1 MRAHSLAVMTIC
13 LVAVMTATAGA
24 GSLYAVRL
32 ADGASL
38 AAAAE
43 LQAVVRHM
51 GLTEMIVEGDEGLGG
66 ELNARGRV
74 ARRIS
79 EPRTPD
85 PLYISYPRGSVDD
98 LARLFEVLWSE
109 VDGAVLVSCAFE
121 FAHELRSLSHSA
133 YLLPESISV
142 SSWFDNTP
150 PAHIRSRSLADE
162 RAVRGVVRDIISS
175 ISPDSLMGHVRALVE
190 HPGGESRSRFVLRE
204 ECLSVAKP
212 YIIDRLNAYLPTRA
226 FVDTQRFT
234 IQGYTCEGGSS
245 GPVVQYPADNIIG
258 VLPGTGRLSGYYV
271 ICAHYDAIAG
281 NSFPDPFTEPPWY
294 WWCENPA
301 PGADDNATGVATV
314 LEAAR
319 ALSDLSFPFD
329 IHFVLFS
336 GEELGLY
343 GSTAYADS
351 AAGYRAVVDSFSAPP
366 DTIYGV
372 LNVDMIAYKRNADD
386 PDTCHIVTN
395 PGTVW
400 FADWIIDT
408 AESLYEDLFPD
419 FEVQRI
425 DKSLAYSDH
434 APFWARDY
442 DALIA
447 IEHWDPRT
455 RNTNYHTINDVLST
469 VYPSQ
474 LASTAR
480 MVTGALAR
488 LADPD
493 GEFNLAVFADDV
505 VFYATTAGGTEYHT
519 DHFVVGELAPAR
531 VDFHAFG
538 PDGNVDVTLE
548 VWDGPPDE
556 GDLLSAASFSGAMG
570 GGEVLTH
577 EFEWDLDDA
586 YVGGHLLSVRL
597 IVTGD
602 DELTLTDNV
611 VEGIPLRVEALAEE
625 ELCIV
630 DHFAWPNPVADI
642 GELKL
647 AYWLSREPES
657 QDSNSVEIEVFDLL
671 GQSIGKTALFYN
683 PTPGAEG
690 LNAGLNSIGWDTFDR
705 ADTGLASGVYIY
717 LITLYDRL
725 ELDPIEQVTGKF
737 AIVR

>member
-1 MRAHSLAVMTIC
+1 LAVMTIC
-13 LVAVMTATAGA
+13 FVAVMATSAGA

-38 AAAAE
+38 AVVEE
-43 LQAVVRHM
+43 LGVVVRHV
-51 GLTEMIVEGDEGLGG
+51 GLTEMIVEGDGGLGG
-66 ELNARGRV
+66 ELSARGHV
-74 ARRIS
+74 ARRLS
-79 EPRTPD
+79 EPRTLD

-109 VDGAVLVSCAFE
+109 LDGAVLVSCAPE
-121 FAHELRSLSHSA
+121 FVHDLRALSHSA
-133 YLLPESISV
+133 YLLPKSISA

-150 PAHIRSRSLADE
+150 PAHIRSRSLSDE

-175 ISPDSLMGHVRALVE
+175 ISPDSLMAHVRALAE
-190 HPGGESRSRFVLRE
+190 HPGGESRSRYVLRE
-204 ECLSVAKP
+204 ECLTVAKP
-212 YIIDRLNAYLPTRA
+212 YIVNRLNEYLPTPVV
-226 FVDTQRFT
+226 VDSQRFT
-234 IQGYTCEGGSS
+234 IHGYTCEEGSGG
-245 GPVVQYPADNIIG
+245 PTTQYPADNIIG
-258 VLPGTGRLSGYYV
+258 VLPGTVRGSGYYV

-281 NSFPDPFTEPPWY
+281 NSFPTPFTEPPWY

-319 ALSDLSFPFD
+319 ALSELSFPFD

-351 AAGYRAVVDSFSAPP
+351 AAGYRAATGSFSAPP

-408 AESLYEDLFPD
+408 AESPLYADLFPN
-419 FEVQRI
+419 FEIHRI

-434 APFWARDY
+434 APFWAHDY

-447 IEHWDPRT
+447 IEHWNPRT
-455 RNTNYHTINDVLST
+455 RNTNYHTINDVVST

-493 GEFNLAVFADDV
+493 GQFNLAVFADDV
-505 VFYATTAGGTEYHT
+505 VFYATTGGGTEYHT
-519 DHFVVGELAPAR
+519 DHFVVGELVPAR

-538 PDGNVDVTLE
+538 PDGDADVTLE

-556 GDLLSAASFSGAMG
+556 GDLLTMASFGGTMG
-570 GGEVLTH
+570 GGEVRTH
-577 EFEWDLDDA
+577 EFEWDLDGA

-602 DELTLTDNV
+602 DELTLSDNI

-625 ELCIV
+625 ELSIL
-630 DHFAWPNPVADI
+630 DHFAWPNPAADI
-642 GELKL
+642 GELKI

-657 QDSNSVEIEVFDLL
+657 QGRNSVEIEVFDLL
-671 GQSIGKTALFYN
+671 GQSVGKTALFYS
-683 PTPGAEG
+683 PAPGAEG
-690 LNAGLNSIGWDTFDR
+690 LNAGLNSIDWDTFDR
-705 ADTGLASGVYIY
+705 ADTGVASGVYIY
-717 LITLYDRL
+717 LITLYERPEDGL

>member
-1 MRAHSLAVMTIC
+1 MRVRSLVVTTIC
-13 LVAVMTATAGA
+13 LVAVLAATAGA

-38 AAAAE
+38 AAVEE
-43 LQAVVRHM
+43 LGVVVRHM

-74 ARRIS
+74 ARMLP

-85 PLYISYPRGSVDD
+85 PLYISYPRGSVGD

-109 VDGAVLVSCAFE
+109 VDGAVLVSCAPE
-121 FAHELRSLSHSA
+121 FAHELRVLSHSA
-133 YLLPESISV
+133 YLLPKSVSV

-150 PAHIRSRSLADE
+150 PAHLRARSHDDD
-162 RAVRGVVRDIISS
+162 RAVRGIVRDIISS
-175 ISPDSLMGHVRALVE
+175 ISADSLMAHVRALAE
-190 HPGGESRSRFVLRE
+190 NPGGESRSRFVFRE

-226 FVDTQRFT
+226 FVDTQRFVLR
-234 IQGYTCEGGSS
+234 GYTCEEGSQ

-271 ICAHYDAIAG
+271 IGAHYDAIAG

-351 AAGYRAVVDSFSAPP
+351 AAGYRAVADSFSAPP
-366 DTIYGV
+366 DTIYGM
-372 LNVDMIAYKRNADD
+372 LNVDMIAYKRDADD
-386 PDTCHIVTN
+386 PDTCQIVTN

-408 AESLYEDLFPD
+408 AESLYVDLFPD
-419 FEVQRI
+419 FDVQRI

-434 APFWARDY
+434 APFWTHDY

-447 IEHWDPRT
+447 IEHWSPRA
-455 RNTNYHTINDVLST
+455 RNTNYHTITDVLST

-474 LASTAR
+474 LVKTAR

-493 GEFNLAVFADDV
+493 GQFNLAVFADDV
-505 VFYATTAGGTEYHT
+505 VFYAMTPGGTEYHT
-519 DHFVVGELAPAR
+519 DHFVVGELVPVR

-538 PDGNVDVTLE
+538 PDGDVEVTLE

-556 GDLLSAASFSGAMG
+556 GELLSETSFSGIMG

-577 EFEWDLDDA
+577 EFEWDLEDA
-586 YVGGHLLSVRL
+586 YVGGHLISVRL
-597 IVTGD
+597 IATGE
-602 DELTLTDNV
+602 DELTLSDNV
-611 VEGIPLRVEALAEE
+611 IEGVPLRVEAPADE
-625 ELCIV
+625 ELSILY
-630 DHFAWPNPVADI
+630 HFTWPNPATDI
-642 GELKL
+642 NELCFD
-647 AYWLSREPES
+647 YWLSREPES
-657 QDSNSVEIEVFDLL
+657 EDQNSVEIEVFDLL
-671 GQSIGKTALFYN
+671 GQSVAKTVLDYSPA
-683 PTPGAEG
+683 PGAEG
-690 LNAGLNSIGWDTFDR
+690 LQAGLNRIGWETLDR
-705 ADTGLASGVYIY
+705 AGVDLASGVYIY
-717 LITLYDRL
+717 QITLYDHFKG
-725 ELDPIEQVTGKF
+725 EPADQVMGKF